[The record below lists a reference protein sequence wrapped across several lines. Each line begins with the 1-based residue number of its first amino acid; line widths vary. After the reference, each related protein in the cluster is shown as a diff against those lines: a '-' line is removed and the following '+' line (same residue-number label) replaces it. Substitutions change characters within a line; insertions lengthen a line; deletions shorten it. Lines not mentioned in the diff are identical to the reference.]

1 MAYSLSLGGIQFV
14 HLPLDLIQL
23 DEEFE
28 RLLADGAVVVDP
40 IDGRLLRGLIP
51 GVLALALTACQ
62 TVQTTEAGAVGVDR
76 KQTMTSLVSSQE
88 VEKQAAQQY
97 AQVLAQAKKKD
108 LLNQNPQQVQ
118 RVRAVAARLIPQV
131 AVFRSDAVK
140 WNWEVNVLTSKD
152 INAWCMPG
160 GKIAVYTG
168 LIERLKLSD
177 DELAAVMGHEIAH
190 ALREHARERMG
201 RQMATETATVVGAI
215 ALEIF
220 TGVRLDP
227 QLAGTFTQAM
237 FVLPN
242 SRENEQEADFIGV
255 ELAARG
261 GYDPRAAL
269 TLWQKMAQASGG
281 GTPGVAV
288 DPSQQRNAPA
298 RPAGL
303 RAEGHAAV
311 REGGQAARGH
321 RRSEPGPRSG
331 ATVSGEHEF
340 GTRRVAGRPRQR
352 MRGVAGRFHDQQQ
365 CLLLL
370 SAQAAEQEVAR
381 VAGIA
386 GQVELRRERAAAG
399 GLYPH
404 MDVRCPARVGDRLD
418 RAEPEVAARVGAIDA
433 VALEGRIALGFGTA
447 VGMVI
452 HGVGIALPDLDDG
465 TGHRLA
471 ATIDDATD
479 RKIGTPLLSTRS
491 PSTVSRSASVFVGRS
506 EALRG

>member
-1 MAYSLSLGGIQFV
+1 MNRSI
-14 HLPLDLIQL
+14 DC
-23 DEEFE
+23 
-28 RLLADGAVVVDP
+28 RLQ
-40 IDGRLLRGLIP
+40 RGLIA
-51 GVLALALTACQ
+51 GGLALALTACQ

-97 AQVLAQAKKKD
+97 AQVLAEAKKKD
-108 LLNQNPQQVQ
+108 LLNQNPQEVQ

-131 AVFRSDAVK
+131 TVFRNDAVK

-168 LIERLKLSD
+168 LIERLKLTD

-201 RQMATETATVVGAI
+201 RQMATETATVVGSI

-261 GYDPRAAL
+261 GYDPRASL

-281 GTPGVAV
+281 GSPEWLSTH
-288 DPSQQRNAPA
+288 PSSETR
-298 RPAGL
+298 L
-303 RAEGHAAV
+303 RDLQGYVQKVMPLYEKADK
-311 REGGQAARGH
+311 
-321 RRSEPGPRSG
+321 P
-331 ATVSGEHEF
+331 
-340 GTRRVAGRPRQR
+340 
-352 MRGVAGRFHDQQQ
+352 
-365 CLLLL
+365 
-370 SAQAAEQEVAR
+370 
-381 VAGIA
+381 
-386 GQVELRRERAAAG
+386 RAA
-399 GLYPH
+399 
-404 MDVRCPARVGDRLD
+404 
-418 RAEPEVAARVGAIDA
+418 
-433 VALEGRIALGFGTA
+433 T
-447 VGMVI
+447 
-452 HGVGIALPDLDDG
+452 
-465 TGHRLA
+465 LA
-471 ATIDDATD
+471 
-479 RKIGTPLLSTRS
+479 K
-491 PSTVSRSASVFVGRS
+491 
-506 EALRG
+506 

>member
-1 MAYSLSLGGIQFV
+1 MNDAI
-14 HLPLDLIQL
+14 DR
-23 DEEFE
+23 
-28 RLLADGAVVVDP
+28 RLLSC
-40 IDGRLLRGLIP
+40 LIP
-51 GVLALALTACQ
+51 GALAVALTACQ

-97 AQVLAQAKKKD
+97 AQVLAEAQKKN

-131 AVFRSDAVK
+131 VVFRSDAAK

-168 LIERLKLSD
+168 LIERLKLTD

-201 RQMATETATVVGAI
+201 RQMATETATAVGAI

-242 SRENEQEADFIGV
+242 SRENEQESDFIGV

-281 GTPGVAV
+281 GTPEWLSTH
-288 DPSQQRNAPA
+288 PSSETR
-298 RPAGL
+298 L
-303 RAEGHAAV
+303 RDLQGYVQKVMPLYEKADK
-311 REGGQAARGH
+311 
-321 RRSEPGPRSG
+321 S
-331 ATVSGEHEF
+331 
-340 GTRRVAGRPRQR
+340 
-352 MRGVAGRFHDQQQ
+352 
-365 CLLLL
+365 
-370 SAQAAEQEVAR
+370 
-381 VAGIA
+381 
-386 GQVELRRERAAAG
+386 RAAA
-399 GLYPH
+399 
-404 MDVRCPARVGDRLD
+404 PA
-418 RAEPEVAARVGAIDA
+418 
-433 VALEGRIALGFGTA
+433 
-447 VGMVI
+447 
-452 HGVGIALPDLDDG
+452 
-465 TGHRLA
+465 
-471 ATIDDATD
+471 
-479 RKIGTPLLSTRS
+479 K
-491 PSTVSRSASVFVGRS
+491 
-506 EALRG
+506 